1 MVSQHNQAGD
11 VMYVTSRNSVHD
23 NPETESYVHSHLSS
37 YFDFMTDKRMTF
49 DEFIAEQGMLSYEP
63 KKPVSTMIVVD
74 QCGWADNMMCKVNQ
88 TSQDF
93 LLDQFNH
100 HPEPVITIKR
110 NSRGIRPSSSKAIQ
124 DCPNL
129 TPDRTTNS
137 NNNNVLKAGI
147 IQRMLSIKSNFS
159 IDKIESDV
167 MRVAVSVQECV
178 KIDHASNELRSS
190 PSTFISKIDKLLH
203 CNYIASDLSIDG
215 MEELGNGL
223 DNHKIC
229 IENVKTLLSS
239 SKYYRQGPNGLTTI
253 GNMVKDVVQGTSPDT
268 SSKDTSAYTDC
279 EVRDKEPRERLLTR
293 IIARAASFTTPSPI
307 PSSENQN
314 VSEDQPLRFETNDYG
329 SSKPP
334 VPVSPTRITS
344 SGKRRGYNN
353 YLRKTIASSTMGR
366 ASNDIRTTAQ
376 RYGRMSLCM
385 PLIAGASLHH
395 GLPGLRKKNDGE
407 MCSYNLIRR
416 TTRTYLQEDVEPDT
430 GSIDSGRT
438 CRRRRGTTKPL
449 RDRGD
454 LPRLARPEG
463 CFAARRSPLRG
474 KAGEPV

>member
-1 MVSQHNQAGD
+1 
-11 VMYVTSRNSVHD
+11 
-23 NPETESYVHSHLSS
+23 
-37 YFDFMTDKRMTF
+37 
-49 DEFIAEQGMLSYEP
+49 
-63 KKPVSTMIVVD
+63 
-74 QCGWADNMMCKVNQ
+74 
-88 TSQDF
+88 
-93 LLDQFNH
+93 
-100 HPEPVITIKR
+100 
-110 NSRGIRPSSSKAIQ
+110 
-124 DCPNL
+124 
-129 TPDRTTNS
+129 
-137 NNNNVLKAGI
+137 VLKAGI
-147 IQRMLSIKSNFS
+147 IQRMLSIKSKFS
-159 IDKIESDV
+159 IDKILSDV

-190 PSTFISKIDKLLH
+190 PSTFISKIDKLIH
-203 CNYIASDLSIDG
+203 CDYIASDLSIDG

-223 DNHKIC
+223 DNHKMC

-239 SKYYRQGPNGLTTI
+239 SKYYQQGPNGLITI
-253 GNMVKDVVQGTSPDT
+253 GNMVMDVVPGTSPDT

-279 EVRDKEPRERLLTR
+279 EVRDEEPRERLLTR
-293 IIARAASFTTPSPI
+293 IIARAASFTTPSPV

-314 VSEDQPLRFETNDYG
+314 VSKDQPLRFETNDYG
-329 SSKPP
+329 SYKPP

-353 YLRKTIASSTMGR
+353 YLRKTIASSMKTR
-366 ASNDIRTTAQ
+366 AFNDTRTTAQ

-416 TTRTYLQEDVEPDT
+416 TTRTYLKEDVEPDT